1 MAFIGD
7 VIAVFAMNA
16 GDHSVFV
23 ESAAFALCDVERA
36 TINLHLAEIADRGMS
51 GKIMINW

>member
-1 MAFIGD
+1 MALIGD

-23 ESAAFALCDVERA
+23 ESAAIALCDVERA
-36 TINLHLAEIADRGMS
+36 ALGYR
-51 GKIMINW
+51 